1 MMRFNLLY
9 PMVVLLAL
17 AFLWAYSQDNRQIIS
32 WYGFIESKEMEINYN
47 HAIAVD
53 RILVRPGEKVKQGD
67 TLLIVSRRM
76 DKAYM
81 DEESFRIA
89 EIKAAS
95 DLWRLE
101 QNNKIT
107 ILENKRDNDVVE
119 IDQSLST
126 LLNKRTY
133 QLKLA
138 EQLSSIGDSD
148 GAFDPLND
156 KIEELRSER
165 LSIIQSCEVQVQAT
179 RKEINEA
186 RNPYRT
192 EIQRLE
198 AEIAFKKDRQV
209 QTIPIQAYADG
220 IVGNIYCREGEFFPS
235 YKTLLSLYDPYAM
248 LVRGYVHEDL
258 SLSLDTSSFLTV
270 RSLKNESTEYEGRVI
285 GLGSRIVEIPGRL
298 RKIQDVKTYGRE
310 VLVQIPSG
318 NYFLQK
324 EKVALSL
331 DHE

>member
-1 MMRFNLLY
+1 MRFNLLY
-9 PMVVLLAL
+9 PVVALLAM
-17 AFLWAYSQDNRQIIS
+17 AFFWVYSQDRREVIS
-32 WYGFIESKEMEINYN
+32 WYGFVESKEMEINYN

-53 RILVRPGEKVKQGD
+53 RLRVRPGESVKQGD

-76 DKAYM
+76 DKVYM

-89 EIKAAS
+89 EIRAAS
-95 DLWRLE
+95 DLWQLE
-101 QNNKIT
+101 QKNKIA
-107 ILENKRDNDVVE
+107 ILEKERDNDISE
-119 IDQSLST
+119 IDQRLSS

-133 QLKLA
+133 QMELA
-138 EQLSSIGDSD
+138 ESLSTVNRSSD
-148 GAFDPLND
+148 TFDPIDD
-156 KIEELRSER
+156 KIKELRSEKS
-165 LSIIQSCEVQVQAT
+165 SIIQKCEVQVQSINT
-179 RKEINEA
+179 EINEA
-186 RNPYRT
+186 RNPYKA
-192 EIQRLE
+192 EIQKLE

-209 QTIPIQAYADG
+209 QSIAILAYADG

-235 YKTLLSLYDPYAM
+235 YKTMLSLYDPYAM

-258 SLSLDTSSFLTV
+258 SLSIDTTTALTV
-270 RSLKNESTEYEGRVI
+270 RSLKDESTEYEGRVI

-298 RKIQDVKTYGRE
+298 RKIQDIKTYGRE

-331 DHE
+331 IHE